1 MDYVTLNNGVE
12 MPQLGF
18 GVYQVPN
25 TEECEQ
31 CVLDAIAAGY
41 RSIDTAAGYVNEEA
55 VGRAIAKCGVA
66 REDLF
71 ITTKLWIQD
80 AGYESAKK
88 AFQTSLDNLGLEYLD
103 LYLIHQPYGDVYG
116 AWRAM
121 EELYKEGRICAI
133 GVCNFE
139 ADRLVDLIL
148 NNEVVPAIN
157 QIEVHP
163 FFQQKPMM
171 EIAKEYEVQIE
182 AWGPFAE
189 GKFEIF
195 RNEILSGIAAKHGKT
210 VGQVILKWHM
220 QRGIVTIPKSVHKNR
235 IEENMDIWNFTLD
248 DEDMKKIAA
257 MDTGKSEII
266 DHHDVAIVKALNG
279 AKIHD

>member
-121 EELYKEGRICAI
+121 EELYKEGRIRAI

-189 GKFEIF
+189 GKFGIF